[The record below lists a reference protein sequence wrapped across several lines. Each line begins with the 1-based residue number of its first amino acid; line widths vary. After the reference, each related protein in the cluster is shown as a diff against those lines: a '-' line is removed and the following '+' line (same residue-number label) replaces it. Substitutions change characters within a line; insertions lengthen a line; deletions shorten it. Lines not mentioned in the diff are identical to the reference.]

1 MTGDLHLS
9 KFTELEELQILYTL
23 DSLIDMKDAF
33 TNLKIKTLL
42 ISGDL
47 VVDSQT
53 KDYIA
58 NLRRDGI
65 KVEIVGPQIWDS

>member
-1 MTGDLHLS
+1 MTGNLHLS

-33 TNLKIKTLL
+33 TNLKIKKLI

-47 VVDSQT
+47 IVDNQT
-53 KDYIA
+53 KDYISE
-58 NLRRDGI
+58 LRREGI
-65 KVEIVGPQIWDS
+65 KVEIVGPQI

>member
-33 TNLKIKTLL
+33 TNLKIKKLL

-47 VVDSQT
+47 IVDSQT
-53 KDYIA
+53 KDYISE
-58 NLRRDGI
+58 LRRNGI
-65 KVEIVGPQIWDS
+65 KVEIVGPQI

>member
-65 KVEIVGPQIWDS
+65 KVEIVGPQI